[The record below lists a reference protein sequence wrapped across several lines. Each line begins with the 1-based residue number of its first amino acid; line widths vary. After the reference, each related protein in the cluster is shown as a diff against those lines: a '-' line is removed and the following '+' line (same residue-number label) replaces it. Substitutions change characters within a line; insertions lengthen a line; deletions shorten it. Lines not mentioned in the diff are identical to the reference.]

1 MVAQLMNV
9 MVCYKRLQSGEEASQ
24 KIRAFISRTLKPRT
38 CDIRP
43 MQDTGTG
50 NSPADGATPS
60 SPRAGL
66 NSLKFG
72 IAHDSHY
79 PVTDAKPPADSNS
92 FDSDPASATP
102 VGATSGTHACNSSTG
117 STKSPSL
124 EPAASNP
131 ESVVSPRVKAA
142 AIKDTCCLP
151 EATGSSVRQDP
162 LQSGPE
168 RKAASSAVAPATAE
182 EHVHLAMIALSA
194 LQWIPHQP
202 RTLKGSMAASTPAIF
217 QLLHDLLVHHLP
229 NQDLDMTAL
238 FRMGTSIVLEIVA
251 KPHLAR
257 AQLQDLL
264 HPWLDRLAR
273 DITLQRDDVLLS
285 EDGRLEE
292 ALAWLM
298 VPLGELC
305 SLHQICL
312 YMQQLNV
319 DRTHALDMTLHP

>member
-1 MVAQLMNV
+1 MNV
-9 MVCYKRLQSGEEASQ
+9 MVCYKRLQSGEESSQ
-24 KIRAFISRTLKPRT
+24 KIRAFISRTLKPLDT
-38 CDIRP
+38 RP
-43 MQDTGTG
+43 MQDRATGD
-50 NSPADGATPS
+50 SPADGATPS
-60 SPRAGL
+60 SPRAGP
-66 NSLKFG
+66 NSHG
-72 IAHDSHY
+72 SGVAHDSHY
-79 PVTDAKPPADSNS
+79 PVTDAKRLADSS
-92 FDSDPASATP
+92 TFDSEPASANP
-102 VGATSGTHACNSSTG
+102 VGAASGTHACNSSTG

-142 AIKDTCCLP
+142 AVKDTCCPP

-168 RKAASSAVAPATAE
+168 RKAASSAVAAATAE

-202 RTLKGSMAASTPAIF
+202 HSLRRSIAASTPAIF

-264 HPWLDRLAR
+264 HLWIDRLAR
-273 DITLQRDDVLLS
+273 DITLQRDDVLLC

-292 ALAWLM
+292 ALARLM
-298 VPLGELC
+298 VPIGELC

-312 YMQQLNV
+312 HMLQLNV
-319 DRTHALDMTLHP
+319 DRRHASHMTLHP